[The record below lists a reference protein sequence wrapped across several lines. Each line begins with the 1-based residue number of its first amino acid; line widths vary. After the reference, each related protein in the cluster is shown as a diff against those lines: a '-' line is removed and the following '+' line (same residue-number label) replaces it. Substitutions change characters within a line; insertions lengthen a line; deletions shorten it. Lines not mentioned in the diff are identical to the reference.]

1 MTMLIAGFGDLGAA
15 IASAAQHQAAWRDV
29 PIVALRR
36 SVPEVQSGFQPDT
49 PQKTDQKTGQ
59 KPVQETARLPN
70 VSWLKA
76 DLTDRSSLQN
86 ALASIAHV
94 SDVVYCAAPNER
106 SEAAYRATYLTGLQN
121 LVYALRTKST
131 HDQPARFLFVSS
143 TAVYDNQAQ
152 GIFDENSPTEPR
164 GFNGKVLCQA
174 EDWLLSNWP
183 EATILRLSGIYGP
196 SKQRLLQSIAQ
207 GTSSMPASDD
217 YIANRIHLEDAAR
230 AVLHLLEGHHTG
242 IYLGTD
248 SNSLPLRTLYTKLAE
263 LLGAPVPSVAE
274 ASSMMGK
281 KQLSNQKL
289 LDTGFV
295 LKWPD
300 AVSGYEAII
309 AQRRNHAS

>member
-15 IASAAQHQAAWRDV
+15 IASAAQQEAAWRDV
-29 PIVALRR
+29 PIIALRR
-36 SVPEVQSGFQPDT
+36 SVPDSQQEAQ
-49 PQKTDQKTGQ
+49 QKRGQ
-59 KPVQETARLPN
+59 ETAQDTARLPH
-70 VSWLKA
+70 VSWLQA
-76 DLTDRSSLQN
+76 DLTDRASLQN
-86 ALASIAHV
+86 ALASVEHI

-106 SEAAYRATYLTGLQN
+106 SESAYRGTYLTGLQN
-121 LVYALRTKST
+121 LVQALRARST

-143 TAVYDNQAQ
+143 TAVYDNQVE

-164 GFNGKVLCQA
+164 GFNGKILCETEA
-174 EDWLLSNWP
+174 WLLSNWP
-183 EATILRLSGIYGP
+183 QATVLRLSGIYGP
-196 SKQRLLQSIAQ
+196 TKQRLLQSIAQ

-263 LLGAPVPSVAE
+263 LLASTVPPVAE

-281 KQLSNQKL
+281 KRLSNQKL

-309 AQRRNHAS
+309 AQRSNQAS